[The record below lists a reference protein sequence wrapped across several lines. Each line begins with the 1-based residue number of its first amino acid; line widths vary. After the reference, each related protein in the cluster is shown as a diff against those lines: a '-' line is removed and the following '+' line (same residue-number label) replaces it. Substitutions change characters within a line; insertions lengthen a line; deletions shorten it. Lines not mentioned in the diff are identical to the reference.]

1 MMMSDK
7 IFSWSAPPLRGAGL
21 ATAVICSLL
30 LTAGCAPLTEEA
42 AKPEVE
48 PKEEKPKVVLK
59 EVKPEEEKPT
69 VELALK
75 FIPQDST
82 TYKLTMEAQRRIEW
96 EGPLPDETA
105 FRGGQTSNK
114 IEMTFTRQ
122 IQSVDDKGNAIAE
135 ITIEGLKYLSIV
147 RDNTVLDFDS
157 SREKDKN
164 NPVAKL
170 IGQSYTIE
178 IAPTGKVTKVI
189 DVKQA
194 RAALKGS
201 SSADKAALALLKPNV
216 IKERHGTLVLPDADK
231 NQLRTGGN
239 WSSIKTFSFGMMGS
253 KSYEKIY
260 TLKEINDTDSH
271 QFAIV
276 EMNAIPTSEMAGQL
290 DKEEISGFSKM
301 FDNIE
306 TYTGRLKLDLT
317 AGKIEKYLEKLQSE
331 WIAVDPSAGQ
341 KDDKEPAAL
350 KMTAIRLYRLE
361 KID

>member
-7 IFSWSAPPLRGAGL
+7 IFGWLAPPLRGTGL
-21 ATAVICSLL
+21 VTVVICSLL
-30 LTAGCAPLTEEA
+30 LTAGCAPLAEEA

-48 PKEEKPKVVLK
+48 PKEEKPKVVVK

-75 FIPQDST
+75 FTPQDST

-96 EGPLPDETA
+96 EGPMPDEA
-105 FRGGQTSNK
+105 VFKGGQTGNK

-122 IQSVDDKGNAIAE
+122 IQSVDDKGNAVAE
-135 ITIEGLKYLSIV
+135 ITIKGLKYLSII

-164 NPVAKL
+164 SPMANL
-170 IGQSYTIE
+170 IGQSYTIK
-178 IAPTGKVTKVI
+178 IAPTGKVTEVI

-194 RAALKGS
+194 QAAFKGS
-201 SSADKAALALLKPNV
+201 SSADKAALTLLRPNV

-231 NQLRTGGN
+231 NQLRTGGK

-260 TLKEINDTDSH
+260 TLKEIKDTNGRRII
-271 QFAIV
+271 IV
-276 EMNAIPTSEMAGQL
+276 EMNAIPTSDTAEQL
-290 DKEEISGFSKM
+290 DKEGISGLSKM

-317 AGKIEKYLEKLQSE
+317 TGKIEKYLEKLQSE
-331 WIAVDPSAGQ
+331 WIAVDPLAGQ

>member
-1 MMMSDK
+1 MMSDK
-7 IFSWSAPPLRGAGL
+7 IFSWL
-21 ATAVICSLL
+21 ATAVVCSLL
-30 LTAGCAPLTEEA
+30 LTAGCAPLAEEA

-48 PKEEKPKVVLK
+48 LKKPIP
-59 EVKPEEEKPT
+59 EVT
-69 VELALK
+69 VAETVTLALK

-96 EGPLPDETA
+96 EGPMPDEA
-105 FRGGQTSNK
+105 VFKGGQTGNK

-122 IQSVDDKGNAIAE
+122 IQSVDDKGNAVAG

-147 RDNTVLDFDS
+147 RDSTALDFDS

-164 NPVAKL
+164 NPMAKL

-194 RAALKGS
+194 QAAVRGS
-201 SSADKAALALLKPNV
+201 SSANKAALALLSPDA
-216 IKERHGTLVLPDADK
+216 IKKRHGTLALPDADK
-231 NQLRTGGN
+231 NQLRTDGN
-239 WSSIKTFSFGMMGS
+239 WSNIKAFSFGMMGS

-260 TLKEINDTDSH
+260 TLKEINDADSH
-271 QFAIV
+271 RIAIV
-276 EMNAIPTSEMAGQL
+276 EMNAIPTSGAEDQL
-290 DKEEISGFSKM
+290 DKAGADGFSKM

-317 AGKIEKYLEKLQSE
+317 AGKVEKYLEKLQTE
-331 WIAVDPSAGQ
+331 WVAVDPLAGQ
-341 KDDKEPAAL
+341 KDDKEPDAL

>member
-7 IFSWSAPPLRGAGL
+7 IFSWLAPPLRGAGL

-30 LTAGCAPLTEEA
+30 LTAGCAQTA
-42 AKPEVE
+42 S
-48 PKEEKPKVVLK
+48 
-59 EVKPEEEKPT
+59 
-69 VELALK
+69 LALK
-75 FIPQDST
+75 FTPQDLT
-82 TYKLTMEAQRRIEW
+82 TYKLTTEAQRHIKW
-96 EGPLPDETA
+96 EGPLTDETA
-105 FRGGQTSNK
+105 FRGGQTGNK

-122 IQSVDDKGNAIAE
+122 IQSVDDKGNAVAE
-135 ITIEGLKYLSIV
+135 ITIEGLKYLSVI
-147 RDNTVLDFDS
+147 RDNTIVDFDS
-157 SREKDKN
+157 TREKDKN
-164 NPVAKL
+164 SPMAKL

-194 RAALKGS
+194 QAALKGS
-201 SSADKAALALLKPNV
+201 SSADKAALALLGPDA
-216 IKERHGTLVLPDADK
+216 IKRRHGTLALPDADK
-231 NQLRTGGN
+231 NQLRTGGK

-260 TLKEINDTDSH
+260 TLKEINDTDSRRII
-271 QFAIV
+271 IV
-276 EMNAIPTSEMAGQL
+276 EMNAVPTSEMAGQL
-290 DKEEISGFSKM
+290 DREEISGFSKM

-317 AGKIEKYLEKLQSE
+317 AGKIEKYLEKLESE
-331 WIAVDPSAGQ
+331 WVAVAPSAGQ

>member
-1 MMMSDK
+1 MMSDK
-7 IFSWSAPPLRGAGL
+7 IFSWL

-30 LTAGCAPLTEEA
+30 LTAGCAPLAEET
-42 AKPEVE
+42 AKPEV
-48 PKEEKPKVVLK
+48 KLKKPV
-59 EVKPEEEKPT
+59 PEAAIAPAAT
-69 VELALK
+69 LTLK
-75 FIPQDST
+75 FTPQDLT
-82 TYKLTMEAQRRIEW
+82 TYKLTTEAQRHIKW
-96 EGPLPDETA
+96 EGPLPDKTA
-105 FRGGQTSNK
+105 FKGGQTGNK

-122 IQSVDDKGNAIAE
+122 IQSVDDKGNAVAE
-135 ITIEGLKYLSIV
+135 ITIEGLKYLSII

-164 NPVAKL
+164 SSMAGL
-170 IGQSYTIE
+170 IGQSYTIK
-178 IAPTGKVTKVI
+178 IAPTGKVTEVI
-189 DVKQA
+189 DVKEA
-194 RAALKGS
+194 RAAFKGS
-201 SSADKAALALLKPNV
+201 SSADKAALTLLKPNV

-231 NQLRTGGN
+231 NQLRTAGK

>member
-7 IFSWSAPPLRGAGL
+7 IFSWL
-21 ATAVICSLL
+21 ATTVVCSLL
-30 LTAGCAPLTEEA
+30 LTAGCAPLAEEA

-48 PKEEKPKVVLK
+48 PKEEKPKVVVK

-75 FIPQDST
+75 FTPQDST
-82 TYKLTMEAQRRIEW
+82 AYKLTMEAQRRIEW
-96 EGPLPDETA
+96 EGPLPNETA
-105 FRGGQTSNK
+105 FKGGQTSNK

-122 IQSVDDKGNAIAE
+122 IQSVDDKGNAVAK

-147 RDNTVLDFDS
+147 RDNTALDFDS

-194 RAALKGS
+194 QAALKGS
-201 SSADKAALALLKPNV
+201 SSANKAALALLSPDA
-216 IKERHGTLVLPDADK
+216 IKKRHGTLALPDTDK

-260 TLKEINDTDSH
+260 TLKQIKDTDSH
-271 QFAIV
+271 RIAIV
-276 EMNAIPTSEMAGQL
+276 EMNAIPTPEMAERL
-290 DKEEISGFSKM
+290 DKEGISGLSKM
-301 FDNIE
+301 FDDNTE
-306 TYTGRLKLDLT
+306 TYTGELRLDLT
-317 AGKIEKYLEKLQSE
+317 AGKVEKYLEKLQSE

-341 KDDKEPAAL
+341 EDNKAPAAL

>member
-1 MMMSDK
+1 MMMSNK
-7 IFSWSAPPLRGAGL
+7 IFSWL
-21 ATAVICSLL
+21 ATAVVCSLL
-30 LTAGCAPLTEEA
+30 LTAGCAPLAEEA

-48 PKEEKPKVVLK
+48 LKKPIP
-59 EVKPEEEKPT
+59 EVT
-69 VELALK
+69 VAEAVTLALK
-75 FIPQDST
+75 FTPQDST

-96 EGPLPDETA
+96 EGPMPDEA
-105 FRGGQTSNK
+105 VFKGGQTGNK

-122 IQSVDDKGNAIAE
+122 IQSVDDKGNAVAG

-147 RDNTVLDFDS
+147 RDSTALDFDS

-164 NPVAKL
+164 NPMARL

-194 RAALKGS
+194 QAAVRGS
-201 SSADKAALALLKPNV
+201 SSANKAALALLSTDA
-216 IKERHGTLVLPDADK
+216 IKKRHGTLALPDADK

-260 TLKEINDTDSH
+260 TLKQINDADSH
-271 QFAIV
+271 RIAIV
-276 EMNAIPTSEMAGQL
+276 EMNAIPTSGAEDQL
-290 DKEEISGFSKM
+290 DKAGADGLSKM

-306 TYTGRLKLDLT
+306 TYTGRLNLDLT

-331 WIAVDPSAGQ
+331 WVAVDPSAGQ

>member
-1 MMMSDK
+1 MMSDK
-7 IFSWSAPPLRGAGL
+7 IFGWL
-21 ATAVICSLL
+21 ATAVVCSLL

-48 PKEEKPKVVLK
+48 PKEEKPKVVVK

-75 FIPQDST
+75 FTTQDST
-82 TYKLTMEAQRRIEW
+82 TYKLTMEAQRRIEL
-96 EGPLPDETA
+96 EGPLPDETV
-105 FRGGQTSNK
+105 FKGGQTGNR
-114 IEMTFTRQ
+114 IEMTFTRR
-122 IQSVDDKGNAIAE
+122 IQSVDDNGNAVAE
-135 ITIEGLKYLSIV
+135 ITIEGLKCLSIV
-147 RDNTVLDFDS
+147 RDNTTLDFDS

-164 NPVAKL
+164 SPLARL
-170 IGQSYTIE
+170 IGRSYTIK
-178 IAPTGKVTKVI
+178 IAPTGKVTEVI

-194 RAALKGS
+194 QAALKGS
-201 SSADKAALALLKPNV
+201 SSANKAALTLLSTDV
-216 IKERHGTLVLPDADK
+216 IKKRHGTLTLPDADK
-231 NQLRTGGN
+231 NQLSTGDK

-260 TLKEINDTDSH
+260 TLKEIKDTDSRRII
-271 QFAIV
+271 IV
-276 EMNAIPTSEMAGQL
+276 EMNAIPTLEEQL
-290 DKEEISGFSKM
+290 DKEVAGGFSKM

-341 KDDKEPAAL
+341 EDDKEPAAL

>member
-7 IFSWSAPPLRGAGL
+7 IFSWL
-21 ATAVICSLL
+21 ATAVVCSLL
-30 LTAGCAPLTEEA
+30 LTAGCAPLAEEA

-48 PKEEKPKVVLK
+48 LKKPIP
-59 EVKPEEEKPT
+59 EVT
-69 VELALK
+69 VAPAATLALK

-96 EGPLPDETA
+96 EGPLPDEITSK
-105 FRGGQTSNK
+105 GGQTGNT

-122 IQSVDDKGNAIAE
+122 IQRVDDKGNAVAE

-147 RDNTVLDFDS
+147 RDSTALDFDS

-164 NPVAKL
+164 NPMAKL

-194 RAALKGS
+194 QAAVRGS
-201 SSADKAALALLKPNV
+201 SSANKAALALLSPDI
-216 IKERHGTLVLPDADK
+216 IKKRHGTLTLPDADK

-260 TLKEINDTDSH
+260 TLKQIKDTDSH
-271 QFAIV
+271 RIAIV
-276 EMNAIPTSEMAGQL
+276 EMNAIPTPEMAEQL
-290 DKEEISGFSKM
+290 DKEGIGGLSKM

-331 WIAVDPSAGQ
+331 WVAVDPLAGQ